1 MKQLLIIEDDENNL
15 LLISR
20 LLELGGYEYRAAR
33 TGEEGLEMVFET
45 KPDAVLLDIALPG
58 IQGTEV
64 LKRLRAFEIYDDLPI
79 IAVTSS
85 AMPGDREYLL
95 AEGCTAY
102 IEKPLDPEHFVA
114 QLKAII
120 G

>member
-1 MKQLLIIEDDENNL
+1 MKRLLIIEDDENNL
-15 LLISR
+15 MLISR
-20 LLELGGYEYRAAR
+20 LLEVAGYEYRSAR
-33 TGEEGLEMVFET
+33 TGEEGLEMVSET
-45 KPDAVLLDIALPG
+45 RPDAVLLDIALPG

-64 LKRLRAFEIYDDLPI
+64 LKRLRASELYADLPI

-102 IEKPLDPEHFVA
+102 IEKPIDPESFIA
-114 QLKAII
+114 QLKGII

>member
-20 LLELGGYEYRAAR
+20 LVEVAGYEYRAAR
-33 TGEEGLEMVFET
+33 TGEEGLEMVLESR
-45 KPDAVLLDIALPG
+45 PDAVLLDIALPG

-64 LKRLRAFEIYDDLPI
+64 LKRLRASKFSREVPI

-102 IEKPLDPEHFVA
+102 IEKPIDPEAFIA
-114 QLKAII
+114 RLKAII

>member
-1 MKQLLIIEDDENNL
+1 MKKLLIIEDDDNNL

-20 LLELGGYEYRAAR
+20 LLEVAGYQCMTAR
-33 TGEEGLEMVFET
+33 TGEEGLEMVSECR
-45 KPDAVLLDIALPG
+45 PDAVLLDIGLPG

-64 LKRLRAFEIYDDLPI
+64 LKRLRASEFNGDLPI

-95 AEGCTAY
+95 AQGCTAY
-102 IEKPLDPEHFVA
+102 IEKPIDPESFIA